1 MFEPDENGVITSV
14 TATSFRRIVATLI
27 LGVLGFLLLSVM
39 LGRPLTFVTVV
50 TLGGF
55 GVISLA
61 LSYLVWQSTGGS
73 VYLTETDVRDSDGR
87 ILAELADIEK
97 VERGVFAIKPSNG
110 FVLITKK
117 PQGRMWAPGLYWRLG
132 RRVGI
137 GGVVPAGATK
147 FMAEQIAF
155 RIAS

>member
-61 LSYLVWQSTGGS
+61 LSYQ
-73 VYLTETDVRDSDGR
+73 
-87 ILAELADIEK
+87 
-97 VERGVFAIKPSNG
+97 
-110 FVLITKK
+110 
-117 PQGRMWAPGLYWRLG
+117 
-132 RRVGI
+132 
-137 GGVVPAGATK
+137 
-147 FMAEQIAF
+147 
-155 RIAS
+155 

>member
-1 MFEPDENGVITSV
+1 MFEADENGVIASV
-14 TATSFRRIVATLI
+14 TATGLRRVIATMI
-27 LGVLGFLLLSVM
+27 LGLLGLLLISVM
-39 LGRPLTFVTVV
+39 LGRPITLVTVV

-55 GVISLA
+55 GVIA
-61 LSYLVWQSTGGS
+61 LGMSYLVWQSTGGS

-87 ILAELADIEK
+87 ILATLDNIEK

-110 FVLITKK
+110 FVLVTKT

-132 RRVGI
+132 RRVGV

-155 RIAS
+155 KTGT